1 MESKKV
7 LVLGGSGFIG
17 SKITELSL
25 RQNETT
31 VIDIMEP
38 SVKDSAMFVKGDV
51 TQSKTFEK
59 LKEKFDVIFD
69 FASPS
74 SMRLYDL
81 SPISL
86 PTDTVRGFLNIL
98 EYSRKTNVSNLI
110 FPSSCT
116 VYGNTAGDVKKAID
130 PLNVYASLKYF
141 YESMG
146 KVYSKFFKTTALRI
160 FMGYGPG
167 EEGKKQIGSPIFLF
181 IDDIMNNRNPEI
193 WGDGKQSRDVVY
205 IDDIA
210 EVAVKS
216 INQDSSWKV
225 FDVGTG
231 ISISFNDII
240 SVISE
245 VTGKDVKPK
254 YVRPR
259 ASGYQNVTKAD
270 PSEFIGILGHDPIQA
285 KRGIKLF
292 FEHLTRHLK

>member
-1 MESKKV
+1 MESKNV

-17 SKITELSL
+17 SKVSELSFKKY
-25 RQNETT
+25 ETSI
-31 VIDIMEP
+31 VDL
-38 SVKDSAMFVKGDV
+38 VKPKHNNFTTFLKADV
-51 TQSKTFEK
+51 SLDKTFEG
-59 LKEKFDVIFD
+59 LKERFDIIFD

-74 SMRLYDL
+74 SMRLYDQ
-81 SPISL
+81 SPIKL
-86 PTDTVRGFLNIL
+86 PSHTARGFLNVL

-116 VYGNTAGDVKKAID
+116 VYGNTAGGIKKMID

-141 YESMG
+141 YENMG

-181 IDDIMNNRNPEI
+181 LDDIINNRKPEI

-205 IDDIA
+205 VDDIA
-210 EVAVKS
+210 EAAVKS
-216 INQDSSWKV
+216 IDQDSNWKV

-231 ISISFNDII
+231 TSISFNDII
-240 SVISE
+240 SIISE
-245 VTGKDVKPK
+245 VVGKNVKPQ
-254 YVRPR
+254 YVIQK
-259 ASGYQNVTKAD
+259 ALGYQNVTKAD
-270 PSEFIGILGHDPIQA
+270 PSEFIGILGHDPVQA
-285 KRGIKLF
+285 KTGIKLF